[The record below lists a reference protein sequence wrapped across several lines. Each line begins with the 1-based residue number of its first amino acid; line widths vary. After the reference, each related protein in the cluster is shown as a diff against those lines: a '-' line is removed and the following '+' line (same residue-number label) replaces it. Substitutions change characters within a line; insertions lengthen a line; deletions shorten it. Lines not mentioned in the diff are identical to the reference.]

1 MKELFLNMIR
11 EEEGQGMAE
20 YALVLGV
27 IAVGVVGVLVTFG
40 EEIMKVFNDVI
51 TSFQTKPTEPTT

>member
-1 MKELFLNMIR
+1 MTQWIKNFMN

-27 IAVGVVGVLVTFG
+27 IAVAVITVLVAFRTA
-40 EEIMKVFNDVI
+40 IMEK
-51 TSFQTKPTEPTT
+51 FQAVVDAFTG

>member
-1 MKELFLNMIR
+1 MKKFITSFLQ

-27 IAVGVVGVLVTFG
+27 IAVGVVALLVGFG
-40 EEIMKVFNDVI
+40 DAIKAQFDKVI
-51 TSFQTKPTEPTT
+51 TEFKNETKV

>member
-1 MKELFLNMIR
+1 MMEMLKNLLT

-27 IAVGVVGVLVTFG
+27 IAVGVVAVLVFFG
-40 EEIMKVFNDVI
+40 DAIIDQFNAVI
-51 TSFQTKPTEPTT
+51 ENFTTDSDTLEN

>member
-1 MKELFLNMIR
+1 MKNFLTNFFK

-27 IAVGVVGVLVTFG
+27 IAVGVIGVLILFG
-40 EEIMKVFNDVI
+40 EEIIIKFEEV
-51 TSFQTKPTEPTT
+51 TEKLKNAGKTETP

>member
-1 MKELFLNMIR
+1 MKKFFQNFFR

-27 IAVGVVGVLVTFG
+27 IAVGVVAVLLIFG
-40 EEIMKVFNDVI
+40 EEIVEQFNKVIDIFRDE
-51 TSFQTKPTEPTT
+51 TGEL